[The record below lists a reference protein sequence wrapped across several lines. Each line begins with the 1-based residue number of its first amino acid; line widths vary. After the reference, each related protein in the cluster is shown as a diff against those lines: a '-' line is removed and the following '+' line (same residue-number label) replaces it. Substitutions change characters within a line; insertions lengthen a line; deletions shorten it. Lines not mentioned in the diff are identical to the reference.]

1 MVLKGKMVT
10 HVCEDS
16 NCFCVVDLS
25 AFRKTIGVSYLF
37 RERIMRMLDIAVAGF
52 RLLCL
57 SHTRRLIMVGASF
70 SLAVPSSS
78 SFRSSSASLSSLP
91 SSTSHPGVVVAGKE
105 EEGETKKQQRVGITS
120 TRSYRY
126 AALDMDGTLLNDCHV
141 LSETTKD
148 VLRRLLADNQGF
160 GILIATGR
168 AISTVYEHLL
178 DLNLDD
184 GVILPVVS
192 SNGAQGRLCTIA
204 RADHDGTM
212 TTPSTTRTVQST
224 MLFSLSV
231 PQTTVQ
237 RTIDRAKALGL
248 VVQYYVD
255 DDIYANPMQPQHDEN
270 ANAPSWHMELCQEY
284 TVLTGSKT
292 IYVED
297 DFAAAMQ
304 QGLPSK
310 LLVLCPKDI
319 QDDVMAQLERAF
331 SDDTTII
338 PPEDRPH
345 LVRGYLG
352 WFVEILPPN
361 VNKGS
366 GLARMC
372 DHLNIALDDVVAF
385 GDGDNDY
392 EFIQRAGWGIVMKN
406 GQPVVK
412 EVADEVIG
420 WTNNEHGVVRTL
432 EAMEARNELAAA
444 AATS

>member
-1 MVLKGKMVT
+1 ML
-10 HVCEDS
+10 
-16 NCFCVVDLS
+16 VV
-25 AFRKTIGVSYLF
+25 
-37 RERIMRMLDIAVAGF
+37 AVAGF

-70 SLAVPSSS
+70 SSLAVPSSS
-78 SFRSSSASLSSLP
+78 SFRSSASSLSSLP
-91 SSTSHPGVVVAGKE
+91 SSTSHPGVVVAGVE
-105 EEGETKKQQRVGITS
+105 EEGDTKEQQRVNTS

-126 AALDMDGTLLNDCHV
+126 AALDMDGTLLNDRHV

-192 SNGAQGRLCTIA
+192 SNGAQGRLCTTTTTTIA

-212 TTPSTTRTVQST
+212 TTTPSTTTRTVQST

-255 DDIYANPMQPQHDEN
+255 DDIYANPLQPQHDEN

-292 IYVED
+292 IYVKD

-310 LLVLCPKDI
+310 LLVLCPKGI
-319 QDDVMAQLERAF
+319 QDDVMVQLERAF
-331 SDDTTII
+331 SDDTTIV